1 MFLGLIKKKN
11 ITFIN
16 ILNEYNII
24 MINSIRVQIKVK

>member
-11 ITFIN
+11 ITFSN